1 MQVRHRLYAQAS
13 ITPYL
18 PPSASDHN
26 NHPESVLTSLVPQL
40 TGIFFLLL
48 LLAGYAG
55 LTSLQVDVLV
65 NDKVLHLFTFFVLTV
80 VFYWITDTNRRRT
93 LHFTLVVCTLG
104 LGVGSEFLQGFLPNG
119 RDFDFYDI
127 VANVVGS
134 LAALGI
140 CSWYHKRML
149 ERKRLRKSYS
159 VVPNNDGEDEV
170 DIELGEG
177 IVGAQETG
185 VTAAESS
192 NSGGTK
198 NMTLEEEVD
207 NWDENAPDDWDT
219 EAPNDAEDS
228 KKRAD

>member
-1 MQVRHRLYAQAS
+1 MQRDSLHSNFLFH
-13 ITPYL
+13 
-18 PPSASDHN
+18 PS
-26 NHPESVLTSLVPQL
+26 
-40 TGIFFLLL
+40 TGVFFLLL

-65 NDKVLHLFTFFVLTV
+65 NDKVLHLLTFFILTV

-119 RDFDFYDI
+119 REFDFYDI
-127 VANVVGS
+127 IANVVGS

-149 ERKRLRKSYS
+149 ERKRLRKSYNA
-159 VVPNNDGEDEV
+159 VPNNDGEDDV

-177 IVGAQETG
+177 IMGTQETG
-185 VTAAESS
+185 VTAEHS
-192 NSGGTK
+192 NGGNTK
-198 NMTLEEEVD
+198 KNLTLEEEVD
-207 NWDENAPDDWDT
+207 NWDENAPDNWDT
-219 EAPNDAEDS
+219 EEPNGAEDP

>member
-1 MQVRHRLYAQAS
+1 M
-13 ITPYL
+13 
-18 PPSASDHN
+18 
-26 NHPESVLTSLVPQL
+26 
-40 TGIFFLLL
+40 
-48 LLAGYAG
+48 
-55 LTSLQVDVLV
+55 
-65 NDKVLHLFTFFVLTV
+65 
-80 VFYWITDTNRRRT
+80 
-93 LHFTLVVCTLG
+93 CTLG

-149 ERKRLRKSYS
+149 ERKRLRKSYN
-159 VVPNNDGEDEV
+159 VVPNNDGDEDV

-177 IVGAQETG
+177 VVGAQETG
-185 VTAAESS
+185 VTAESS
-192 NSGGTK
+192 NGGGVGGATTTK
-198 NMTLEEEVD
+198 NMSLEEELD

-219 EAPNDAEDS
+219 EEHTKPAEDT

>member
-1 MQVRHRLYAQAS
+1 MCLWISS
-13 ITPYL
+13 IPYGAVSSL
-18 PPSASDHN
+18 IFVPS
-26 NHPESVLTSLVPQL
+26 
-40 TGIFFLLL
+40 TGVFFLLL

-119 RDFDFYDI
+119 REFDFYDI

-149 ERKRLRKSYS
+149 ERKRQRKSYS
-159 VVPNNDGEDEV
+159 VVPNNDGEEEV

-177 IVGAQETG
+177 IVGAQESG
-185 VTAAESS
+185 VTAESS
-192 NSGGTK
+192 NGGGNATK
-198 NMTLEEEVD
+198 NMTLEEELD
-207 NWDENAPDDWDT
+207 NWDENAPDDWAT
-219 EAPNDAEDS
+219 EEPDGAEDS